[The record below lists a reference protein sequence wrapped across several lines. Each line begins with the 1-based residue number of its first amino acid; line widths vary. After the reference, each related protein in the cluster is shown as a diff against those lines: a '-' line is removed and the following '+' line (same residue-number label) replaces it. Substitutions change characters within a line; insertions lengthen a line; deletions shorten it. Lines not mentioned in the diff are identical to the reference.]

1 MIFFQNLAATSMTWK
16 GAFRTEV
23 GVIPSPAGP
32 EASPTFHFS
41 PSGLATSMER
51 WHYPTTEGPAE
62 PDIHMMMQNVI
73 LHIEEYAAAFL
84 ERTKL
89 SPERIELVVNPSLD
103 GSTTYVIRER
113 EEFDMT
119 PSFYKKGRPAAAG
132 APGAGNFLKV
142 SEEDAAV
149 IAPMVNLDDLISLD
163 QHEFWDTNPAVIFPC
178 IGDGCPG
185 CELGNE
191 AKFKAFLP
199 VMTKD
204 GDPKIYAFGISVERQ
219 LVELEDELGG
229 IRGKVMKVKRTGT
242 GMKTKY
248 MVVALGKS
256 IKIDDTTA
264 PDVIKAIGEPT
275 RESIIKMLVDAG
287 VVDADDARF
296 VEPVKKPVRAAKPAK
311 PEPEAK
317 AEKPARKPKAE
328 KAAEEGAFGDDDESS
343 DAEGGWGS
351 L

>member
-1 MIFFQNLAATSMTWK
+1 
-16 GAFRTEV
+16 
-23 GVIPSPAGP
+23 
-32 EASPTFHFS
+32 
-41 PSGLATSMER
+41 
-51 WHYPTTEGPAE
+51 
-62 PDIHMMMQNVI
+62 
-73 LHIEEYAAAFL
+73 
-84 ERTKL
+84 
-89 SPERIELVVNPSLD
+89 
-103 GSTTYVIRER
+103 
-113 EEFDMT
+113 
-119 PSFYKKGRPAAAG
+119 
-132 APGAGNFLKV
+132 LKV